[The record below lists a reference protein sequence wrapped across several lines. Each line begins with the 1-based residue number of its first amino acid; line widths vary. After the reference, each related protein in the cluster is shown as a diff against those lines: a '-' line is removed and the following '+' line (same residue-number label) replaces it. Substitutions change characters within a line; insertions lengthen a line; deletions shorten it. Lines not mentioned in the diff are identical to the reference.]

1 MRKKLMGLIGASV
14 LGVSVM
20 FPLSGE
26 TALGDR
32 TLSEGMSHSDVK
44 ELQEHLLSKSV
55 YPYFEETG
63 YYGPI
68 TREAVKDFQ
77 EKSRIKVDGIAGP
90 QTLQKIKVLRYGDM
104 GKPVTDLQLLLK
116 EWGLYSGIVDGMYGN
131 GTKNAVASFQQKY
144 GLASDGI
151 AGMQTFAKL
160 KQRSSSVSGT
170 VKELS
175 VTSTAYT
182 ASCEGC
188 SGVTKMGV
196 DLNKYPEAKVIAVDP
211 NVIPIGSTV
220 EVEGYGKAIA
230 ADIGGA
236 IDGNKID
243 VFIASQSSAV
253 NWGRKTVK
261 IRVYQ

>member
-26 TALGDR
+26 AALGDR
-32 TLSEGMSHSDVK
+32 TLAEGMSHSDVK

-63 YYGPI
+63 YFGPI

-116 EWGLYSGIVDGMYGN
+116 EWGFYSGIADGMYGN
-131 GTKNAVASFQQKY
+131 GTKNAVASFQQNY
-144 GLASDGI
+144 GLGSDGI
-151 AGMQTFAKL
+151 AGPKTFAKL
-160 KQRSSSVSGT
+160 KQRSSGVSGT

-261 IRVYQ
+261 IKVYQ